1 MAPTTTEASQGSPEL
16 SVRRFTTKFV
26 PDEDRIQ
33 VLIELSSGEVKVAW
47 LTRRLLNRL
56 AKALLERLESSQAI
70 VSVDAPRAAVAAQ
83 RFSQADAV
91 SRIKPQTAVTLST
104 EVEDAHTQALVT
116 RVDVHTRTKGILLV
130 MYSDEGLVQALPLT
144 EQDLR
149 QWLGVIHDQ
158 YKAGGWQERFW
169 PSWMRQTDQASGV
182 SLRANRVRLS

>member
-1 MAPTTTEASQGSPEL
+1 MAPTTGEADEGPPAPE
-16 SVRRFTTKFV
+16 VRRFTTKFV
-26 PDEDRIQ
+26 PEEDRIQ
-33 VLIELSSGEVKVAW
+33 LLIELTSDEVKVAW

-56 AKALLERLESSQAI
+56 VKALLERLESSQAI
-70 VSVDAPRAAVAAQ
+70 VSADAPRAAVAAQ

-116 RVDVHTRTKGILLV
+116 RVDVRTRAKGILLA
-130 MYSDEGLVQALPLT
+130 MHSDEGLVQALPFT
-144 EQDLR
+144 EQGLR

-169 PSWMRQTDQASGV
+169 PPWMRQTDQASGV
-182 SLRANRVRLS
+182 SLRANRVRLT

>member
-1 MAPTTTEASQGSPEL
+1 MAPTTGEADEGPPAPE
-16 SVRRFTTKFV
+16 VRRFTTKFV
-26 PDEDRIQ
+26 PEEDRIQ
-33 VLIELSSGEVKVAW
+33 LLIELTSGEVKVAW

-56 AKALLERLESSQAI
+56 VKALLERLESSQAI
-70 VSVDAPRAAVAAQ
+70 VSADAPRAAVAAQ

-116 RVDVHTRTKGILLV
+116 RVDVRTRAKGILLA
-130 MYSDEGLVQALPLT
+130 MHSDEGLVQALPFT
-144 EQDLR
+144 EQGLR

-169 PSWMRQTDQASGV
+169 PPWMRQTDQASGV
-182 SLRANRVRLS
+182 SLRANRVRLT